1 MGWEDPNSNRRGGGP
16 TRRAV
21 LSGATLVAV
30 GALAGC
36 VGDEGEVPEPIAIQ
50 TGQICDNCTMEIV
63 EYPGPVGQ
71 SFYEDPTDVLPG
83 DEDRPAQFCSSL
95 CTYAFTFE
103 HEDDAK
109 PDVVYLTDYSSVD
122 YEIDESGEDPEI
134 SSHVEAE
141 AFARAD
147 ELTLVA
153 DSEVMGAMGT
163 SMIGF
168 SDADGADEFQDEHG
182 GDSYEHDE
190 VDQQLI
196 MSLM

>member
-1 MGWEDPNSNRRGGGP
+1 MDSQYPTSDRRSGP
-16 TRRAV
+16 TRRTV
-21 LSGATLVAV
+21 LAGTALTAI

-36 VGDEGEVPEPIAIQ
+36 IGDEDEVHDPITIQ
-50 TGQICDNCTMEIV
+50 TGQICDNCTMDIV

-71 SFYEDPTDVLPG
+71 SFYETPEDVLP
-83 DEDRPAQFCSSL
+83 DEEDRPAQFCSSL
-95 CTYAFTFE
+95 CTYTFTFE
-103 HEDDAK
+103 HEDEAE
-109 PDVVYLTDYSSVD
+109 PEVTYLTDYSIVD

-153 DSEVMGAMGT
+153 DSEVQGAMGT

-168 SDADGADEFQDEHG
+168 SDADEAAEFQDEHG
-182 GDSYEHDE
+182 GDRYEHDE